1 MKSLISFIAKNYTRK
16 GVKSYQDTVEELVYK
31 QTQHA
36 NDDVTDMQK
45 EEDVHDNCF
54 VPSCERA
61 LVPHK
66 TNQEHHFIQ
75 QLWKHIRR

>member
-1 MKSLISFIAKNYTRK
+1 M
-16 GVKSYQDTVEELVYK
+16 KSYQDTVEELMHE

-36 NDDVTDMQK
+36 HDDVTDVQK

-66 TNQEHHFIQ
+66 TNQEHDFIQ
-75 QLWKHIRR
+75 QLWEDIRR